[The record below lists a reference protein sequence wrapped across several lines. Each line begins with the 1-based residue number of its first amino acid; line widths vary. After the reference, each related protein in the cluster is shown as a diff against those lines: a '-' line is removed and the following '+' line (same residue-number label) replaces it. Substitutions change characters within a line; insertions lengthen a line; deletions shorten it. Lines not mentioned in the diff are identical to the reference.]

1 MNSEKELINRIRTL
15 REIAPDNDWVV
26 SCKTRI
32 MGQEAMA
39 PKSSLAVLLRR
50 FAFQYRAALAGLIL
64 AAGAGG
70 GLFVSAQ
77 NALPGEP
84 LYGLKKAAEKGS
96 AMVMGQVGRG
106 DSAAAN
112 LQLAAKRLEEIDIIS
127 RRNLAQNLSAAMDE
141 YQAAKTEAKKEVV
154 AAVKKNPEK
163 AGEIARQAARAMKE
177 IDEKEKQVYAVL
189 GESFVGGNDSD
200 EDARAKVAS
209 DKQIIESLILYL
221 NAEEMLSQ
229 EEIVDLNEVR
239 KLYSAGDYS
248 KAIDYYLTSSL
259 NN

>member
-1 MNSEKELINRIRTL
+1 MNSEKALINRIRTL

-26 SCKTRI
+26 SCKMRI
-32 MGQEAMA
+32 MGPEAMA
-39 PKSSLAVLLRR
+39 AKSSPMIFLRR
-50 FAFQYRAALAGLIL
+50 FVFQYRAALAGLIL

-70 GLFVSAQ
+70 GLLVSAQ

-84 LYGLKKAAEKGS
+84 LYGLKKATEKGS
-96 AMVMGQVGRG
+96 AMVMGQVRRG
-106 DSAAAN
+106 ESAVAN
-112 LQLAAKRLEEIDIIS
+112 LRLAAKRLEEIDIIS
-127 RRNLAQNLSAAMDE
+127 RRNLAQNLPAAMDE
-141 YQAAKTEAKKEVV
+141 YQAAKTEAKKEV
-154 AAVKKNPEK
+154 AALVKKNPQK
-163 AGEIARQAARAMKE
+163 AGEIAKQAARAMKE
-177 IDEKEKQVYAVL
+177 INDREKQVYTVL
-189 GESFVGGNDSD
+189 GAEPGAGE
-200 EDARAKVAS
+200 EDLRAEVVL

>member
-1 MNSEKELINRIRTL
+1 MNSEKALINQIRTL

-26 SCKTRI
+26 SCKMRI
-32 MGQEAMA
+32 MGPEAMA
-39 PKSSLAVLLRR
+39 AKSSPMIFLRR
-50 FAFQYRAALAGLIL
+50 FVFQYRAALAGLIL
-64 AAGAGG
+64 AVGAGG

-84 LYGLKKAAEKGS
+84 LYGLKKATEKGS
-96 AMVMGQVGRG
+96 AMVMGQVRRG
-106 DSAAAN
+106 ESAAAN

-127 RRNLAQNLSAAMDE
+127 RRNLAQNLPAAMDE
-141 YQAAKTEAKKEVV
+141 YQAAKTEAKKEV
-154 AAVKKNPEK
+154 AAMVKKNPQK
-163 AGEIARQAARAMKE
+163 AGEIAKQAARAMKE
-177 IDEKEKQVYAVL
+177 INDREKQVYTVL
-189 GESFVGGNDSD
+189 GAEPGAGE
-200 EDARAKVAS
+200 EDLRAEVVL
-209 DKQIIESLILYL
+209 DKQIIESLILYF

-229 EEIVDLNEVR
+229 EKTTDLNEVR